1 MLRKRGAEWLQHPA
15 SNGVRNSSVSIVV
28 WDWPGPELPPA
39 VASVSVMPTVTAVTA
54 VTSMSTVTSMATVAS
69 VPSMAVSAMTSVCG
83 GRSYRGAGDAADD
96 GCFRGGTGSVKGKR
110 QGGACSDQK

>member
-28 WDWPGPELPPA
+28 RDWPGSELPPA
-39 VASVSVMPTVTAVTA
+39 VASVSVMPTVTG
-54 VTSMSTVTSMATVAS
+54 VTSMSTVTSMAAVAS

-110 QGGACSDQK
+110 QGGARSDQK